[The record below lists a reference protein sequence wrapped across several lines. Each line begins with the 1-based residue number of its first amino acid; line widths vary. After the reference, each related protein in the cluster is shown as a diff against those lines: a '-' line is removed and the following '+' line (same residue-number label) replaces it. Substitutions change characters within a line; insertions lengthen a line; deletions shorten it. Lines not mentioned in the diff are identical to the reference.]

1 MSPSPAAGA
10 VAVGLAV
17 AAVRRR
23 PVVAALVVGTAA
35 AAVMRRRRRSTGPVP
50 VVAAPPP
57 LSGRLRTVLTEDGVE
72 LAVTEHGPA
81 DAGATF
87 VLLHGYVQSGALWAG
102 QVRDLLAGR
111 PDLRV
116 VTYDHRGHG
125 GSGPATPDTATL
137 EQLGRDLERVLDAV
151 APTGPVLVGGHSMG
165 GMTIMA
171 LAEQAPELFGDRIVG
186 VALVAT
192 SSGGLAEV
200 TWGLPAP
207 VATVARKLRPVLNR
221 RAVTAELAGRPRKVS
236 AADARLMFPRR
247 ADPAVVR
254 EVLDVQRQTRAD
266 TVAWF
271 LPTFS
276 THDRLEVL
284 KAMAE
289 LPVLVLVGDQ
299 DRLCPIAHSRAL
311 AGALRASELVVYPGV
326 GHMVQLERRVEV
338 SRQLLSLLARAVPR
352 SAPAV

>member
-1 MSPSPAAGA
+1 MSPSPAAGT
-10 VAVGLAV
+10 VGLAV

-23 PVVAALVVGTAA
+23 PLAAALVAGTVA
-35 AAVMRRRRRSTGPVP
+35 AAVARRRRRSAGPVP
-50 VVAAPPP
+50 VVAPPPP
-57 LSGRLRTVLTEDGVE
+57 LSGRLRTVLTEDGVA

-81 DAGATF
+81 DAAATF
-87 VLLHGYVQSGALWAG
+87 VLLHGYVQSGALWDG
-102 QVRDLLAGR
+102 QVRDLLAAR

-125 GSGPATPDTATL
+125 GSGPATPGTATL

-151 APTGPVLVGGHSMG
+151 APTGPVLLGGHSMG

-171 LAEQAPELFGDRIVG
+171 LAEQAPELFGDRVVG

-207 VATVARKLRPVLNR
+207 VATVVRRLLPVLNE

-236 AADARLMFPRR
+236 AAEARLIFPRS
-247 ADPAVVR
+247 ADPALVR
-254 EVLDVQRQTRAD
+254 EVLDVQRRTRAD

-284 KAMAE
+284 KAMGG
-289 LPVLVLVGDQ
+289 LPVLVVVGDQ

-311 AGALRASELVVYPGV
+311 AGALPASELVVYPGV
-326 GHMVQLERRVEV
+326 GHMVQLERRAEV
-338 SRQLLSLLARAVPR
+338 SRRLLSLLARAVP
-352 SAPAV
+352 APAPAG